1 MEQAWTV
8 LVDVDG
14 TLAGKYRGD
23 RRPLRPG
30 AADALRRLSEVAEV
44 YLWSVAGRGN
54 PERLLREYPELRPHV
69 HGTVDKSALPP
80 DRFDRAYCI
89 DDEEIDPAVL
99 ARERIIVRTYD
110 EGDRDD
116 GLLVRSADRIGEAIR
131 ASRSG

>member
-1 MEQAWTV
+1 MKQAWTV

-14 TLAGKYRGD
+14 TLAGKYRGE

-30 AADALRRLSEVAEV
+30 AAVALRRLSEVAEV

-69 HGTVDKSALPP
+69 RGTFDKSALLP
-80 DRFDRAYCI
+80 DRFGRAICI

-99 ARERIIVRTYD
+99 ARERIIVSTYD
-110 EGDRDD
+110 AGDQDD
-116 GLLVRSADRIGEAIR
+116 GLLVSAADRIVAAILTG
-131 ASRSG
+131 RSG